1 MIRTTTT
8 SLSAV
13 IATLTVMALG
23 GTAPVAH
30 AQDEPIVTTRQ
41 TTTVGGRTLRYTAR
55 AGRIPIR
62 DNESGDV
69 HGQMFFVS
77 YTLDRASGDKP
88 RPITF
93 AWNGGPGSNAA
104 LVHLIGFGP
113 KRIAPRAGAKSDD
126 GSRWIIEPNPG
137 TWLEET
143 DLVFVDPIGTGY
155 SRPTRAEYGPEF
167 YQMRGDAES
176 VAEFIRVYRTRFDA
190 LDAPLFLAGESYGV
204 TRASGVAEALQ
215 ARGTEVRG
223 VILIGL
229 ALPLGSVPPP
239 MRTALGLP
247 TLTVAAFT
255 NGKLA
260 PDLQRDLA
268 ATQKQVEVWS
278 AGEYARALA
287 RRDSLTDVERDSVVR
302 ALSRFTGLDASLID
316 RRTLTVSRMQ
326 LGNYLLRREGKF
338 VGQYDS
344 RMLGPLDTMPGPY
357 DPTKDPSLQNLL
369 DDVMVLRYLR
379 NDLGY
384 KNDLRYQ
391 GPFGGGYPPPTT
403 FRGDWMS
410 TRWNR
415 PAPNT
420 TASASGGAPGGAP
433 GANAPANPAA
443 TPPAN
448 ASAAAPTNTPPN
460 APANAATN
468 PRQGGRGGGGGGARD
483 STTPPPQP
491 LRNAMRSNA
500 SMRVLV
506 GCGIYDLV
514 CDYYGNV
521 WNANNLDPA
530 IRGNVVARSYPG
542 GHAMYTDPRAQTQL
556 KRDVAEF
563 IRGALPPVTR

>member
-1 MIRTTTT
+1 MKRIGAV
-8 SLSAV
+8 SLGAALAASAAV
-13 IATLTVMALG
+13 LAIP
-23 GTAPVAH
+23 APAN

-41 TTTVGGRTLRYTAR
+41 TAVVGGRTLRYTAR

-77 YTLDRASGDKP
+77 YTLDRASGDPP

-104 LVHLIGFGP
+104 LVHLVGFGP
-113 KRIAPRAGAKSDD
+113 KRIAPPPGAKPGD
-126 GSRWIIEPNPG
+126 GTRWVVEPNAG

-155 SRPTRAEYGPEF
+155 SRPTRAEYAPEF
-167 YQMRGDAES
+167 YQTRGDAES

-204 TRASGVAEALQ
+204 TRAAGVAEALEV
-215 ARGTEVRG
+215 RGTEVRG
-223 VILIGL
+223 VILLGL
-229 ALPLGSVPPP
+229 ALPLGSVPPTT
-239 MRTALGLP
+239 RTALGLP
-247 TLTVAAFT
+247 NLTVAAFA

-287 RRDSLTDVERDSVVR
+287 RRDSLTDAERDSVVR
-302 ALSRFTGLDASLID
+302 ALSRFTGLDASSID

-326 LGNYLLRREGKF
+326 LGNNLLRREGKF

-344 RMLGPLDTMPGPY
+344 RMVGPIDTMPGPY

-379 NDLGY
+379 HDLGY
-384 KNDLRYQ
+384 KSDLRYQ

-410 TRWNR
+410 TRWKR
-415 PAPNT
+415 DT
-420 TASASGGAPGGAP
+420 TA
-433 GANAPANPAA
+433 
-443 TPPAN
+443 
-448 ASAAAPTNTPPN
+448 
-460 APANAATN
+460 
-468 PRQGGRGGGGGGARD
+468 
-483 STTPPPQP
+483 PPPQP
-491 LRNAMRSNA
+491 LRNAMRSNP
-500 SMRVLV
+500 SLRVLV

-521 WNANNLDPA
+521 WTVSNLDAA
-530 IRGNVVARSYPG
+530 IRPNVFAHSYPG
-542 GHAMYTDPRAQTQL
+542 GHAMYTDPRAQLQL
-556 KRDVAEF
+556 KRDVAAF
-563 IRGALPPVTR
+563 IRGALAPGAR